1 MKRRKRRGKEEEE
14 EEEEAAAAEE
24 KEKCKDEEENGE
36 DEDDDDDFTPDVRAA
51 AVWGF
56 DQKFA
61 LFLDFL
67 QQKRISFLSLFF
79 FLHDSFLLFLFYNK
93 YFTSEMKTKYI
104 S

>member
-56 DQKFA
+56 DQKFV

-67 QQKRISFLSLFF
+67 QQKGFLSYLAFSS
-79 FLHDSFLLFLFYNK
+79 LQDSFLLFLFYNK
-93 YFTSEMKTKYI
+93 YFTPEI
-104 S
+104 